1 MKKILLF
8 FYILLSTQV
17 FGQNQYEKLSGNYL
31 SDSETCKINLFIDK
45 KGNYQLKVNDKYK
58 DSGHIHISKEENNL
72 YINFGIIS
80 SFYTKDFIVFQ
91 NSGNA
96 MNPYIHF
103 EECDEKFIRLK
114 KNNDANSLK
123 T

>member
-1 MKKILLF
+1 MKKILLLF
-8 FYILLSTQV
+8 INILLITQV
-17 FGQNQYEKLSGNYL
+17 FGQNQYEKLSGKYL
-31 SDSETCKINLFIDK
+31 SDSETCKISLFLNK
-45 KGNYQLKVNDKYK
+45 KGNYELKVNDKYK

-80 SFYTKDFIVFQ
+80 SLYTEDFIVFQ

-114 KNNDANSLK
+114 K
-123 T
+123 